1 MKNICY
7 FCSVKFVNEIIKTVT
22 ICILLLLPQVATAQ
36 DVVAESAND
45 SLEISLLT
53 CYPGKEIY
61 SYYGHTAIRVTD
73 AARGSDI
80 VVNYGVFSF
89 KQPFFIPKFIFG
101 LTDYEMGIVSFKDF
115 QAEYQYLHR
124 PVIQQVLNLTGKE
137 KQHIMQA
144 LAENYTT
151 AARIYRYNFLYEN
164 CTTKAKNILVDNL
177 SGRVEYSNRQER
189 YPSYRDMLHQCN
201 KHHPWASFGN
211 DLLLGVKADWPTNQ
225 EEQAFLP
232 FNLMND
238 FKHAVVVD
246 STGQRRPLVKQTFKV
261 IDVVAD
267 DTTTDPYPTPTTCA
281 WIVALAVVAVCGIEA
296 YGKKRLWLFDTVG
309 MLLIGCAGVLIL
321 AMFFSQH
328 PTTST
333 NLQVLLLNPLP
344 LVFIY
349 RTTKR
354 GIRREKDVYWRC
366 AAIMVAVFLL
376 CGFIQSY
383 AEGMMVFGAACL
395 IRCIWNSWRK

>member
-22 ICILLLLPQVATAQ
+22 ICLLLLLPQAAMAQ
-36 DVVAESAND
+36 NVVADHSND

-53 CYPGKEIY
+53 CYPGNEIY

-73 AARGSDI
+73 AARGSDM

-89 KQPFFIPKFIFG
+89 NQPNFITKFIFG
-101 LTDYEMGIVSFKDF
+101 LTDYEMGIISFKDF
-115 QAEYQYLHR
+115 QAEYSYSHR
-124 PVIQQVLNLTGKE
+124 PVIQQVLNLTGEE
-137 KQHIMQA
+137 KQNIMKA

-151 AARIYRYNFLYEN
+151 AARIYRYNFLYMN
-164 CTTKAKNILVDNL
+164 CTTKAKNILINNL
-177 SGRVEYSNRQER
+177 NGKVEYTNSQER
-189 YPSYRDMLHQCN
+189 YPSYREMLHQCN
-201 KHHPWASFGN
+201 KEHRWASFGN
-211 DLLLGVKADWPTNQ
+211 DMLLGVKADLPTNQ

-238 FKHAVVVD
+238 FNHAVVID
-246 STGQRRPLVKQTFKV
+246 RTGQRRPLVKSTFMV
-261 IDVVAD
+261 IDTPSHA
-267 DTTTDPYPTPTTCA
+267 TTTDSCPTPSTCA
-281 WIVALAVVAVCGIEA
+281 WIVAMAVVAVCGIEA
-296 YGKKRLWLFDTVG
+296 YSKKRFWLFDTVG
-309 MLLIGCAGVLIL
+309 MLLMGCAGVLIV

-354 GIRREKDVYWRC
+354 GIRREKEVYWRY
-366 AAIMVAVFLL
+366 AAMAVAVFLL

-395 IRCIWNSWRK
+395 TRCIWNSWRK